1 MKYHEDYHEISQ
13 VHIIPSWFWPSAFTS
28 FFTVSGMILQAL
40 KRFTGFLKTIGQI
53 LWSSRVDGLFLKPP
67 SNHRE
72 KPTRDI
78 AWWTPLKKWFPC
90 HVPMMSPSFTH
101 DLPIIYPW
109 FTHDVSSIF
118 PWFHHLP
125 MICPWKQPIS
135 GCDIPASQRRRSP
148 ERLCCRAAPGG
159 IASTGDRSLGA
170 AAPGRGADRGSR
182 QALGS
187 PADVPRG
194 GKLWENAR
202 ENRRKMVGKM
212 GNWWENA
219 EKMGKSWENHGIGWI
234 WLNKFKAE
242 SRLFDGEMPP
252 IHWSLGDGFK
262 ATQKRGNCVFCFH
275 IKQELTMWISNN
287 LYLYIYWYV
296 YI

>member
-72 KPTRDI
+72 NPRVISRDELH
-78 AWWTPLKKWFPC
+78 WKSDFPVMFPWC
-90 HVPMMSPSFTH
+90 LHHLPMIFPSFTH
-101 DLPIIYPW
+101 D

-170 AAPGRGADRGSR
+170 AAPGRGADRGEPP
-182 QALGS
+182 S
-187 PADVPRG
+187 PGEPCWCAAG
-194 GKLWENAR
+194 GEA
-202 ENRRKMVGKM
+202 
-212 GNWWENA
+212 
-219 EKMGKSWENHGIGWI
+219 MGK
-234 WLNKFKAE
+234 
-242 SRLFDGEMPP
+242 
-252 IHWSLGDGFK
+252 
-262 ATQKRGNCVFCFH
+262 C
-275 IKQELTMWISNN
+275 
-287 LYLYIYWYV
+287 
-296 YI
+296 